1 MVRISL
7 TPIIDVVFIL
17 LIFFMLATNF
27 QQFNKMN
34 IKLSTESSSI
44 STSDKKIFVI
54 KFNQDG
60 NYLLNDTPATLDVIE
75 QNILSTDLDDN
86 EYLVVIKPEKNTYLQ
101 KTFSVIESLNN
112 KKIENIT
119 LGITKNEN
127 EE

>member
-86 EYLVVIKPEKNTYLQ
+86 EYLVVIKPEKNTHLQ